1 MPEGYPKRPLHAPDP
16 GTATARRR
24 RTRSP
29 HPTPPRRFSNLLSLR
44 VRDDRHLRVAPDG
57 MSWLGLGTAA
67 VLQLAAGV
75 VRVRAWFH
83 VIRHSWPGVSDL
95 RYRDVVTA
103 HLAGVGWNAVLPAH
117 TGDAA
122 KVVIVNRRM
131 PERRLALLAASLA
144 PVGLVEAA
152 FTVLLVVGLVA
163 AGVVSVDI
171 LTPTLPRGAGV
182 LVLVA
187 IACLALAAALVLR
200 VRIRRFASDVRAGLA
215 VLGRPRILCLCVAPW
230 LLAGRGLR
238 LLAFACVLPAAGL
251 PFALAP
257 ALALMAL
264 QGATP
269 SAGAAATAARIAL
282 LAAVLAG
289 TGASGVS
296 AAHVAAALATAYA
309 VTSAA
314 NLAVS
319 VSVIAWLLRTKSPRR
334 ILAYVRSSI
343 SNVKSGA
350 PAPAAAPSRVR

>member
-1 MPEGYPKRPLHAPDP
+1 
-16 GTATARRR
+16 
-24 RTRSP
+24 
-29 HPTPPRRFSNLLSLR
+29 
-44 VRDDRHLRVAPDG
+44 

-131 PERRLALLAASLA
+131 PERRLALLASSLA

-163 AGVVSVDI
+163 AGVVSVDM

-182 LVLVA
+182 VVVVA

-200 VRIRRFASDVRAGLA
+200 GRIRRFTCDVRAGLA

-269 SAGAAATAARIAL
+269 SAGATATAPRIAL
-282 LAAVLAG
+282 LSAVLSQ
-289 TGASGVS
+289 TGASDAS
-296 AAHVAAALATAYA
+296 ATHVATALAAAYG
-309 VTSAA
+309 VISIV

-319 VSVIAWLLRTKSPRR
+319 GVVVAWVLRTASPKR
-334 ILAYVRSSI
+334 ILAYVRATFRK
-343 SNVKSGA
+343 VTRERAG
-350 PAPAAAPSRVR
+350 AAAETNRPLAPRGASAQLDDVASPRPMVGADAGRRRRPARTAGGP